1 MNQQTSAQSSDG
13 SLQIDPSQAR
23 NTDRKRSLIAE
34 LSSIFALVVSVLA
47 LSLGAYQAR
56 LMNEQTRLMQGQAR
70 ASVWP
75 YISIGYSISDSGEK
89 LGYTWEIS
97 NDGVGPA
104 RIESVILTMD
114 GAPLHRWR
122 DVFQKLFGNAPVPA
136 TYSQIYGKVL
146 APGTNRETTIEALH
160 IQDIE
165 QAKTFF
171 RAQERM
177 DMAICYCSV
186 YDDCWIAHRQQ
197 PEVQPVAR
205 CDIAGTVQFEK
216 QL

>member
-1 MNQQTSAQSSDG
+1 MDQQQAQPARDAPEQTSDATK
-13 SLQIDPSQAR
+13 R

-34 LSSIFALVVSVLA
+34 LNSIFALLVSVLA
-47 LSLGAYQAR
+47 LTLGVYQAR

-89 LGYTWEIS
+89 LGYSWEIS

-104 RIESVILTMD
+104 RIESVTMTLD
-114 GAPLHRWR
+114 GTPLHRWR
-122 DVFQKLFGNAPVPA
+122 EVFQKLFGDAPVPA

-146 APGTNRETTIEALH
+146 APGTNRETTIEAVH

-171 RAQERM
+171 RAQDRM
-177 DMAICYCSV
+177 DMTICYCSV
-186 YDDCWIAHRQQ
+186 YDDCWVAHRRQ
-197 PEVQPVAR
+197 
-205 CDIAGTVQFEK
+205 
-216 QL
+216 